1 MPATPESRYIIGTLP
16 WYSVLI
22 VAGICVALLV
32 ASREEKRLGLPKD
45 TTVDLA
51 LWAIPFGIAGARLYY
66 VAFAW
71 DVFRSDPV
79 SILKI

>member
-1 MPATPESRYIIGTLP
+1 MPATPESRYIAGTLP

-22 VAGICVALLV
+22 VAGICAALLV
-32 ASREEKRLGLPKD
+32 ASREEKRLGLPRD

-51 LWAIPFGIAGARLYY
+51 LWAIPFGIVGARLYY

-71 DVFRSDPV
+71 
-79 SILKI
+79 